1 MPAPYSLDL
10 RKKALEAYENGEGSQ
25 SEIAERF
32 SISQSTLKL
41 WIRLKS
47 HTGKLNPKP
56 HIYRGR
62 KRIID
67 EKGLEFLSQ
76 LIESKPDLL
85 IEEMRVGYQEKNGVL
100 VSASM
105 ICRSLKDLDLRRKK
119 KVNMRKNKIEKM
131 YKKKE

>member
-10 RKKALEAYENGEGSQ
+10 RKKALEAYENGEGSE
-25 SEIAERF
+25 SEIEESF

-41 WIRLKS
+41 WIRSKS
-47 HTGKLNPKP
+47 HTGKLHPNP
-56 HIYRGR
+56 HISRGR

-67 EKGLEFLSQ
+67 EEGLEFLSQ

-85 IEEMRVGYQEKNGVL
+85 IEEMRVSYQEKNGVL